1 MNDGPAELDPLLAE
15 NVTNWNS
22 RVPVHLGP
30 GGYEIERYI
39 NDPSMVSPVV
49 AFDQP
54 MLGDLTGLS
63 VVHLQC
69 HIGTDTISLAR
80 LGASEAVGIDFSD
93 AALDSARDLAA
104 QTGDNARFILSDVYR
119 AAAAVDQHFDLLY
132 TSVGTICW
140 LDDINQW
147 AANVAGLLKPG
158 GRFVFRDLHPAM
170 WTYEEVDGQIVP
182 YYPYW
187 QQPDQPLSQECSE
200 SYLGTGT
207 VASPRTNE
215 WNHTVAEV
223 LNALIVSGLRIEHI
237 EEYPG
242 CDWQLLP
249 SATPEGSQYFLPERL
264 RDKLPVTWSIS
275 ATKG

>member
-1 MNDGPAELDPLLAE
+1 M
-15 NVTNWNS
+15 
-22 RVPVHLGP
+22 GP

-39 NDPSMVSPVV
+39 NDPSMVSEVV

-54 MLGDLTGLS
+54 MLGDLSGLS

-80 LGASEAVGIDFSD
+80 LGAGEVVGIDFSD
-93 AALDSARDLAA
+93 AALDAARDLAA

-119 AAAAVDQHFDLLY
+119 AAATVDQHFDLLY

-158 GRFVFRDLHPAM
+158 GRFVFRDLHPVM

-182 YYPYW
+182 HFPYW

-223 LNALIVSGLRIEHI
+223 LNALIVSGLCIEHI

-242 CDWQLLP
+242 CDWQLFP
-249 SATPEGSQYFLPERL
+249 STIPEGSQYFLPEKL
-264 RDKLPVTWSIS
+264 RDKLPVTWAIT